1 MLSAKTEPG
10 IPASPALL
18 NSKGVQTDSHLWDH
32 YLASS
37 LDMDKKSDP
46 RSQPSNRRGRGDRQN
61 STHSLGTP
69 PAQAN
74 AAPASSAV
82 R

>member
-10 IPASPALL
+10 TPASPALL
-18 NSKGVQTDSHLWDH
+18 NSTGVQTDSHLWNL

-37 LDMDKKSDP
+37 LDMDRKTDP
-46 RSQPSNRRGRGDRQN
+46 PSQPSNRRGRGDRQN
-61 STHSLGTP
+61 SAHPLSTP
-69 PAQAN
+69 FTQAN
-74 AAPASSAV
+74 AAAASSAV